1 MHLPGYIYILDKRD
15 FKMAK
20 EKEQSEAQSKNT
32 KKRSKKKTVGK
43 IVILVAEVL
52 VLVVVFLL
60 VKVWSMYEQTQDG
73 TEYSDSE
80 LGIVTLESEEVVDVF
95 EGEYTNIAL
104 FGIDNRSSSN
114 YDTGNSDTIMILSIN
129 NETKEAKIVSV
140 YRDTYL
146 LVSDDK
152 YRKANAAYQLGG
164 VSGAIK
170 MLNTNLDL
178 QGNKAIRHYVC
189 VDWNALVEA
198 IDALGGVEI
207 EITDEEVKWINYYVD
222 ETAKGAGT
230 TSEYV
235 SESGLVTLN
244 GVQATSYARIRYTSG
259 NDYKR
264 TSRQRIVLQAMLE
277 KAQDASFTTLA
288 AICNDVVDDVQT
300 SLTLTQMLYL
310 LKDLGSYTLVSTTG
324 FPFDL
329 TTVELSVTGDTVVAA
344 DLYSNVVQLHAYLF
358 DEEDYVPSETLMN
371 ISNEIISLTG
381 VTTNSALVDTS
392 DLNDTVGANGTDD
405 LTSMEE
411 ETEDT
416 ETEDMGY

>member
-1 MHLPGYIYILDKRD
+1 MLDKRE
-15 FKMAK
+15 FEMAK
-20 EKEQSEAQSKNT
+20 D
-32 KKRSKKKTVGK
+32 KKRSKKKTTGK
-43 IVILVAEVL
+43 IALLAAEVL
-52 VLVVVFLL
+52 VLVLVFII
-60 VKVWSMYEQTQDG
+60 VKVWTMYDRTQDN

-80 LGIVTLESEEVVDVF
+80 LGIVALDSEEMVDVF

-114 YDTGNSDTIMILSIN
+114 YDSGNSDTIMVLSIN
-129 NETKEAKIVSV
+129 NETKEARLVSV

-146 LVSDDK
+146 LVDDDK

-170 MLNTNLDL
+170 MLNKNLDL
-178 QGNKAIRHYVC
+178 QGNNAIRHYVC

-222 ETAKGAGT
+222 ETAKSAGT

-235 SESGLVTLN
+235 TESGLVTLN
-244 GVQATSYARIRYTSG
+244 GAQATSYARIRYTSG

-277 KAQDASFTTLA
+277 KAQSASFTALA
-288 AICNDVVDDVQT
+288 SICNDVVDDVQT
-300 SLTLTQMLYL
+300 SLSLTQMLYL
-310 LKDLGSYTLVSTTG
+310 LKDLNSYTLVSTTG

-329 TTVELSVTGDTVVAA
+329 TTVELSTTGDTVVAV
-344 DLYSNVVQLHAYLF
+344 DLYSNVVQLHEYLF
-358 DEEDYVPSETLMN
+358 EDENYVPSETLLN
-371 ISNEIISLTG
+371 INNEIINLTG
-381 VTTNSALVDTS
+381 ITTDNAILVDTS
-392 DLNDTVGANGTDD
+392 DLNDTVGAIGTDE
-405 LTSMEE
+405 LTATEE
-411 ETEDT
+411 EESTQTTEQ
-416 ETEDMGY
+416 ED